1 MFHDVWRFSQA
12 LTPGRL
18 SGYEFQRRE
27 LSDGRGESGRPASS
41 LIVARE
47 LARISESAIDAL
59 TAVPNACYL
68 GAAFLQ

>member
-1 MFHDVWRFSQA
+1 MGWGFSQA
-12 LTPGRL
+12 LTLEPH
-18 SGYEFQRRE
+18 SGHEFQRRE
-27 LSDGRGESGRPASS
+27 LSDGRGESGGPASF

-47 LARISESAIDAL
+47 VARIRESAIDAL

>member
-1 MFHDVWRFSQA
+1 MFHDGWRFSQA
-12 LTPGRL
+12 LTLERV

-27 LSDGRGESGRPASS
+27 LSDGRGDSGGLASF

-47 LARISESAIDAL
+47 LARIRESAIDAL